1 MNDVG
6 AVKIPAYN
14 FHDPALW
21 FTMCDSTF
29 QLGCPKAITDSKT
42 KFNYIIAHL
51 PPEAATIIRDVI
63 MNPDPV
69 EPYEKARMELIKEA
83 VNHPIKKSG
92 NYSSEKNSELL
103 RVMRRRAESHSV
115 PDDLMLFSSICPL
128 VYNPFLQL

>member
-21 FTMCDSTF
+21 FTMCDTHSNN
-29 QLGCPKAITDSKT
+29 CPKAITDNKT

-63 MNPDPV
+63 MNPRPCGALR
-69 EPYEKARMELIKEA
+69 KARTELIKEA

-92 NYSSEKNSELL
+92 NYSSERTPEID
-103 RVMRRRAESHSV
+103 V
-115 PDDLMLFSSICPL
+115 PANYCAS
-128 VYNPFLQL
+128 

>member
-69 EPYEKARMELIKEA
+69 EPYEKARTELIKR
-83 VNHPIKKSG
+83 SG
-92 NYSSEKNSELL
+92 ESSHQEIRNYSSEKNSEID
-103 RVMRRRAESHSV
+103 VPANYCES
-115 PDDLMLFSSICPL
+115 
-128 VYNPFLQL
+128 